1 MRKYGFRIS
10 VGEGNRRVKKGKN
23 VKLPVISIRGGPYEL
38 GFQHGSQS
46 RAAVRANIDFYLN
59 MWKYFGGAGRDQ
71 VLDEARKFIPYIEK
85 LNPELLEELKGVAAG
100 SETLFEEIVA
110 LNSRWELNYA
120 YMPSIVR
127 SSLEGCTAYALT
139 PEATKN
145 HHTFVGQHWD
155 YKPHL
160 GNSCIILRI
169 NREEKPNVI
178 MHTEAGIIGHKG
190 FNSAGIGVCLNFIRC
205 EEDVFRPGFPVWL
218 KIRRI
223 LDSESLPECIK
234 TILTFEQ
241 PNSANLV
248 IAHRDGEAID
258 AECTPKDVFFIHPE
272 HGILT
277 HTNHFQSFS
286 FRSKDT
292 GKGLLPDTVI
302 RGHRAARLFQERRG
316 DLEFDTIKDI
326 LTDHFGHPGSIC
338 RHRDERLHPYEQWET
353 LTSMI
358 IDLTE
363 ARMLYTAGPPCSY
376 PYETVAMDENV

>member
-10 VGEGNRRVKKGKN
+10 VGEGNRRVKKGEN

-59 MWKYFGGAGRDQ
+59 MWKYFGEAGRDQ

-110 LNSRWELNYA
+110 LNCRWELNYA

-127 SSLEGCTAYALT
+127 SSLEGCTAFALT

-223 LDSESLPECIK
+223 LD
-234 TILTFEQ
+234 
-241 PNSANLV
+241 
-248 IAHRDGEAID
+248 
-258 AECTPKDVFFIHPE
+258 KDVFFIHPE

-277 HTNHFQSFS
+277 HTNHFQSLG

-376 PYETVAMDENV
+376 PYDTINMEENV